1 MSRQRRERQ
10 GRLAERLAELLLRL
24 KGYRVQA
31 RRYSSP
37 VGEIDLVARRGD
49 LLIFVE
55 VKRRPAVAMA
65 LEAVRP
71 RQQARIAR
79 AARHFLQQRPGLA
92 GCLCRFDVVAVVPWR
107 WPVHREDVWRET

>member
-10 GRLAERLAELLLRL
+10 GRAAESVAELLLRL

-31 RRYSSP
+31 RRYSSA

-49 LLIFVE
+49 LLVFVE
-55 VKRRPAVAMA
+55 VKRRPAVATA
-65 LEAVRP
+65 LEAVLP

-79 AARHFLQQRPGLA
+79 AAHHFLQQRPQLA
-92 GCLCRFDVVAVVPWR
+92 GCSCRFDVIAVAPWR
-107 WPVHREDVWRET
+107 WPVHLEDVWRET